1 MSFFTSF
8 DQQSR
13 AVMITTFTVQHY
25 EHATDRSFEEVVAA
39 FESATGSVEKGELN
53 AAIREAKSLSE
64 FEAKVRAFESESGF
78 MRFMTADHAG
88 WLRHFGVKAK
98 ARTYALGNP
107 LIAWTMLKYDLGA
120 GLNVP
125 VRLMIYEDSFNKVRL
140 VYDLPSSLMSG
151 LGNEELMVS
160 AQKLDEKLRLLAE
173 RSTAAA
179 A

>member
-1 MSFFTSF
+1 
-8 DQQSR
+8 
-13 AVMITTFTVQHY
+13 MITTFTVQHY
-25 EHATDRSFEEVVAA
+25 EHATDRSFEEVVET
-39 FESATGSVEKGELN
+39 FEAATGSVEKGELN

-64 FEAKVRAFESESGF
+64 FEAKVQSFESKSGF
-78 MRFMTADHAG
+78 MRFQTADHAG
-88 WLRHFGVKAK
+88 WLRHFGMKAK
-98 ARTYALGNP
+98 AQTYTLGNP

-125 VRLMIYEDSFNKVRL
+125 IHLMIYEYSAKQVRL
-140 VYDLPSSLMSG
+140 VYDLPSSLMSR

-160 AQKLDEKLRLLAE
+160 ARKLDEKLRLLAE